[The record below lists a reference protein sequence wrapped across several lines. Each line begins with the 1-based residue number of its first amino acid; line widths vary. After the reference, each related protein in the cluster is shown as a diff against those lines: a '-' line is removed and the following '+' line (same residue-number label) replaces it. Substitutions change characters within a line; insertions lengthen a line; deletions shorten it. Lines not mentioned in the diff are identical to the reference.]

1 MKFQV
6 RQLYKIP
13 RFSHFFPKKLVSQ
26 PLKSG
31 EAAASPASPVP
42 PPLYIH
48 NYNLPFLGSNDTL
61 MLHDIQSWAVMTEDG
76 EPAVTQRMVNVLPLE
91 YPDPA
96 SFVEEDIDIEGKD
109 VITSFAWHPTEENC
123 LVACRKNN
131 HLAEVHVM
139 ERISPSWSSQHFL
152 MWPHNGI
159 LR

>member
-1 MKFQV
+1 MFTCE
-6 RQLYKIP
+6 RYKKKHFNLKILGIHM
-13 RFSHFFPKKLVSQ
+13 SHQ
-26 PLKSG
+26 CNY
-31 EAAASPASPVP
+31 
-42 PPLYIH
+42 YIH
-48 NYNLPFLGSNDTL
+48 YYNLPFLGSNDTL